1 MKTVGV
7 VDGRRDIKR
16 NYIHKSLPNLL
27 ELELEEGSCGDGISF
42 AMQLGTGRAD
52 KLLVSF
58 M

>member
-1 MKTVGV
+1 MKIVGM

-16 NYIHKSLPNLL
+16 YYIHKSLPNLL
-27 ELELEEGSCGDGISF
+27 ELELEEGSCGDGISLLCS
-42 AMQLGTGRAD
+42 LGRDEQT